1 MGNKGLACKKE
12 KSMTKLRKLLPSLIA
27 LTALMV
33 MAAALLADGPPVTRY
48 TVALIAL
55 TVWGGAIMWTMI

>member
-27 LTALMV
+27 LTALLV
-33 MAAALLADGPPVTRY
+33 MAIALLADGPPVTRY

-55 TVWGGAIMWTMI
+55 TVWCGGMAWIL

>member
-1 MGNKGLACKKE
+1 
-12 KSMTKLRKLLPSLIA
+12 MTKLRKSLPAVISVAALL
-27 LTALMV
+27 V

-55 TVWGGAIMWTMI
+55 TVWCGGIMWMM

>member
-1 MGNKGLACKKE
+1 
-12 KSMTKLRKLLPSLIA
+12 MTKLRKSLPVVISAAALL
-27 LTALMV
+27 V

-55 TVWGGAIMWTMI
+55 TAWCGGIMWII

>member
-1 MGNKGLACKKE
+1 
-12 KSMTKLRKLLPSLIA
+12 MTKLRKLLPSLIA

-55 TVWGGAIMWTMI
+55 TVWGGAIKWTMI

>member
-1 MGNKGLACKKE
+1 
-12 KSMTKLRKLLPSLIA
+12 MTKLRKSLPAVISVAALL
-27 LTALMV
+27 V

-55 TVWGGAIMWTMI
+55 TVWCGGMAWIL

>member
-1 MGNKGLACKKE
+1 
-12 KSMTKLRKLLPSLIA
+12 MTKLRKSLPAVISVAALL
-27 LTALMV
+27 V